1 MKIRVLFMA
10 IAWISVFTG
19 RAETFVGIT
28 SATNR
33 LLVAT
38 NEAIVFNKLSAQS
51 NATSTSKFIVWMGTS
66 YSLLPPISS
75 QSPPGAFAG
84 PCELVFTN
92 AHVVSFLRLT
102 NTPIQMAVL
111 PTATPATTQTLVVP
125 TNQTLHFFV
134 SSGYGRADVQR
145 GGELVTD
152 VEMRG
157 GEELD
162 GPLTV
167 VLKGVTGTTQ
177 PDTTNTASIFSYYL
191 TESATVV
198 PQAGVLQGP
207 TGGFQLA
214 VEKSVNLSNWFPTV
228 LQSLNSDQKAFYRL
242 RIAK

>member
-1 MKIRVLFMA
+1 MKIRVLLLA
-10 IAWISVFTG
+10 LSLASALAG
-19 RAETFVGIT
+19 RTETFVGVT

-33 LLVAT
+33 LVVAA
-38 NEAIVFNKLSAQS
+38 NEAIIFNKLSAQS
-51 NATSTSKFIVWMGTS
+51 NATSTSKFIVWMGTN
-66 YSLLPPISS
+66 YSLLPPISN

-111 PTATPATTQTLVVP
+111 PTATPATTQTIAVP
-125 TNQTLHFFV
+125 TNQTLHFFT
-134 SSGYGRADVQR
+134 SSGNGRADFQR

-152 VEMRG
+152 AELRG

-167 VLKGVTGTTQ
+167 VLKGVTGAAQ
-177 PDTTNTASIFSYYL
+177 PDTTNTASVFSYYL

-198 PQAGVLQGP
+198 PQTGVLQGP

-214 VEKSVNLSNWFPTV
+214 VEKSLNLSNWFPAV
-228 LQSLNSDQKAFYRL
+228 LQNLNNDQKAFYRL
-242 RIAK
+242 RISK